1 MIASVGSLEVRGL
14 SKWAGV
20 TGSVFACPV
29 QCDER
34 GQAVRYAREDH
45 CVDLR
50 LHQGLVCPRIGCA
63 VGVGGVLV
71 GAPGGLEGN
80 VLFGREQVE

>member
-1 MIASVGSLEVRGL
+1 MASVGPLEVRGCR
-14 SKWAGV
+14 SGPGV
-20 TGSVFACPV
+20 TGSVFECPV

-34 GQAVRYAREDH
+34 GQAVRYARGGH

-50 LHQGLVCPRIGCA
+50 LHQGLVCPRIGCV

-80 VLFGREQVE
+80 VLFGGEQVE